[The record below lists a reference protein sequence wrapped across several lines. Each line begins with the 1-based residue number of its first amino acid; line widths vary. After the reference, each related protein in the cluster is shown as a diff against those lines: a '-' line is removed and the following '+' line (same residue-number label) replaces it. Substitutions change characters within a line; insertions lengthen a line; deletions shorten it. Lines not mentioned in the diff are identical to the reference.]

1 MLRRFFV
8 QRDEKD
14 TAAVYEEFLKDFG
27 GEGSSGTFVR
37 AGVIEPG
44 KRGTEEAPPGQKR
57 QVYSFSPA
65 VASVFGD
72 EESRDEA
79 PAPEVRE

>member
-1 MLRRFFV
+1 MCRFFV

-44 KRGTEEAPPGQKR
+44 KRGTEAAPPGQKR